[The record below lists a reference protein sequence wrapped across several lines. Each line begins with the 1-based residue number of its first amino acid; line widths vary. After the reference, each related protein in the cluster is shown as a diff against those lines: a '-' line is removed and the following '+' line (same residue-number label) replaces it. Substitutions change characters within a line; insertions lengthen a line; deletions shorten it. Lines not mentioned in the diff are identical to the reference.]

1 MMRAL
6 AAVHGCGVLVP
17 LSLNLLSCTTEDIDV
32 PDGGAGGTVTVAAAS
47 SETSGSGG
55 SSSNA
60 TNTSASSTTG
70 AEMCDLSDACE
81 PVVIATP
88 EILEF
93 SESDSFAGGYF
104 SYGDG
109 VSNEVTADEE
119 WHVRGEVST
128 YSGFGFSL
136 PCVADVSTFS
146 GVEFSIR
153 GDVAGQRLVL
163 SANTTSNS
171 VQDCDNP
178 DRPDDAHNTCTGQCS
193 NSEAE
198 IELTEQAQTISLEWS
213 DFSGGSRND
222 EPDPSEIVS
231 LVWVFHWDDEASPY
245 SVDVTVDDIRF
256 IE

>member
-119 WHVRGEVST
+119 WHVSGEDRKST
-128 YSGFGFSL
+128 RLNSSHVKNSYAVFCLNKNNNIEINDIMYTIYSSW
-136 PCVADVSTFS
+136 
-146 GVEFSIR
+146 
-153 GDVAGQRLVL
+153 LVCIY
-163 SANTTSNS
+163 T
-171 VQDCDNP
+171 P
-178 DRPDDAHNTCTGQCS
+178 
-193 NSEAE
+193 
-198 IELTEQAQTISLEWS
+198 
-213 DFSGGSRND
+213 
-222 EPDPSEIVS
+222 
-231 LVWVFHWDDEASPY
+231 
-245 SVDVTVDDIRF
+245 
-256 IE
+256 